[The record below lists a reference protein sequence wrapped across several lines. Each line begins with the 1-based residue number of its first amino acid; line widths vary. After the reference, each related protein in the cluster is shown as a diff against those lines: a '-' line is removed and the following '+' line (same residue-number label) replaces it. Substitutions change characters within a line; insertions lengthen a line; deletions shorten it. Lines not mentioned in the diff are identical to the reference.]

1 MAQNAVFRRAR
12 IISSPTFAT
21 ACWRSFRRS
30 QNSRAIQAAG
40 LGWTCLIRV
49 RQGRVRWKRAFKPIR
64 CPCLLWQLT
73 RTESVW
79 LAGRAKRAGG
89 TVQLT
94 TLPQHPSA
102 QPRRARSMLLA
113 TTLSTADL
121 RRASAATRLG
131 SPGNAT
137 TLMALGTQ
145 LEQQGTFVH
154 TTCQYILEQE
164 HPRQACVW
172 SRALRAILL
181 PIHRLPACCGQRRA
195 CQPLLVLPQDPVARS
210 FEFRTGR

>member
-1 MAQNAVFRRAR
+1 MRSNQSTVRACR
-12 IISSPTFAT
+12 
-21 ACWRSFRRS
+21 
-30 QNSRAIQAAG
+30 
-40 LGWTCLIRV
+40 
-49 RQGRVRWKRAFKPIR
+49 
-64 CPCLLWQLT
+64 LWQLT

-154 TTCQYILEQE
+154 TTCQHILEQE

-181 PIHRLPACCGQRRA
+181 PIHRLPACCCCVGQRRA